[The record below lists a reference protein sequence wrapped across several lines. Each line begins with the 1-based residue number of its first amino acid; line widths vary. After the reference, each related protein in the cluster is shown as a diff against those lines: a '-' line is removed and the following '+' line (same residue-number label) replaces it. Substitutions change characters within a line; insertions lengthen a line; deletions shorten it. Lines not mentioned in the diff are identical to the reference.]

1 MSVQLTIKSPL
12 SHEDAEAEDAIPDAL
27 QTSSAPEESTPRWH
41 SVHKFIIGNFLPLGF
56 FLALIVSLSCPS
68 LGKVALAP
76 EYKGFSILSTF
87 NIICVFFLSGVI
99 LNVGG
104 TIGEV
109 HTHWRAFAL
118 GLLSIL
124 FLTPLVGFIAVNLP
138 LRPVEFAA
146 GLGVFYCT
154 PTTLGVGQALTLAAG
169 GNFSVALALT
179 VTTNILAVFLAPYTV
194 TLVLSTSTMTAE
206 SLRFDP
212 VVVFFKLVLT
222 VLLPCLLGALA
233 NISLPHVKAFVARHR
248 TAIGLLSNSNLVCLI
263 WQRLSSAADSI
274 LHLPAG
280 DIALVIFASSAF
292 HVILL
297 AALFAVTSPRSYLS
311 LPVRERVAVVVMS
324 SQKSAPVAISL
335 IAYMSSDARQQGLLS
350 IPPLC
355 GQLCQLFIGSA
366 LIPRL
371 QKLVQSGD

>member
-1 MSVQLTIKSPL
+1 
-12 SHEDAEAEDAIPDAL
+12 
-27 QTSSAPEESTPRWH
+27 
-41 SVHKFIIGNFLPLGF
+41 
-56 FLALIVSLSCPS
+56 
-68 LGKVALAP
+68 LAP
-76 EYKGFSILSTF
+76 EYKGLSIISTF

-109 HTHWRAFAL
+109 RTHWRAFAL
-118 GLLSIL
+118 GLVSIL

-297 AALFAVTSPRSYLS
+297 AALFAVTSPHSYLS

-324 SQKSAPVAISL
+324 SQKSAPVAISF